1 MARHGCARAGRWPVQ
16 LRFKTNLTSE
26 EYVNQQAWQDA
37 TLVCCPLHPQ
47 GGCSFARHGTYER
60 VNPPGTQIPRWYCSE
75 SHRTFS
81 LLADCFAAR
90 FSGTL
95 CEVET
100 AVVEVE
106 RARSLEA
113 AADQLRLDIELP
125 GAIRWTRRRV
135 KAVHA
140 CLTIL
145 LGLLPE
151 LFVGCQPTFSAFSQ
165 WLRVDF
171 ILPALREIAALH
183 LGYLPPPL
191 GFKPPAC
198 SGGEAKRPIQ
208 QQTGPD
214 PPALPQ

>member
-1 MARHGCARAGRWPVQ
+1 M
-16 LRFKTNLTSE
+16 
-26 EYVNQQAWQDA
+26 
-37 TLVCCPLHPQ
+37 HPR

-60 VNPPGTQIPRWYCSE
+60 LNPPCTRIPRWYCPE
-75 SHRTFS
+75 SHCSFS

-90 FSGTL
+90 LSGTL
-95 CEVET
+95 CEIETVAVE
-100 AVVEVE
+100 AEQ
-106 RARSLEA
+106 ASSLEA

-151 LFVGCQPTFSAFSQ
+151 LFVGCQPTLGAFSQ
-165 WLRVDF
+165 WLQVDSL
-171 ILPALREIAALH
+171 LPALREIAALH

-191 GFKPPAC
+191 GFKPPSC
-198 SGGEAKRPIQ
+198 SGGEPKRHIQ

-214 PPALPQ
+214 PPPLLQ